1 MHKVSSQKKKKTVSQ
16 WMFGS
21 AALSPLLAGAPKM
34 TAASSR
40 EFLKAN
46 DYRAQMSM
54 PAGF

>member
-1 MHKVSSQKKKKTVSQ
+1 M
-16 WMFGS
+16 MFGS